1 MGELDGPE
9 PNPGLSPGQVQERKP
24 ESKPDS
30 RQDRKFWVALG
41 AFGVL
46 AAVIWF
52 TLGEGTVFA
61 FGRPVEIKLI
71 PLFVI
76 GMFVLRTLVA
86 READKIRRRSGD
98 EAGKL

>member
-1 MGELDGPE
+1 MNELDGPE
-9 PNPGLSPGQVQERKP
+9 PNPVSSPDRVPGQELGMGRGQ
-24 ESKPDS
+24 
-30 RQDRKFWVALG
+30 KFWIAMG

-61 FGRPVEIKLI
+61 FGRPVEIRLI

-76 GMFVLRTLVA
+76 GTFVLRTIVA
-86 READKIRRRSGD
+86 HEADKIRRRSGS
-98 EAGKL
+98 ETGKL

>member
-1 MGELDGPE
+1 MRELDGPE
-9 PNPGLSPGQVQERKP
+9 PNPGFDPEQVQERKP
-24 ESKPDS
+24 GSKPDS
-30 RQDRKFWVALG
+30 AQDQKFWVAMA

-86 READKIRRRSGD
+86 READKIRRRSED
-98 EAGKL
+98 EASKL

>member
-1 MGELDGPE
+1 MRELDRPE
-9 PNPGLSPGQVQERKP
+9 SNPGLNPGQERKLS
-24 ESKPDS
+24 SKPDS
-30 RQDRKFWVALG
+30 KQGQKFWTAMG
-41 AFGVL
+41 AFGIL

-86 READKIRRRSGD
+86 READKIRRRSED

>member
-1 MGELDGPE
+1 MCEVDGPE
-9 PNPGLSPGQVQERKP
+9 PNPGFDPGQVRERKP
-24 ESKPDS
+24 DS
-30 RQDRKFWVALG
+30 TQDQKFWVAMA

-86 READKIRRRSGD
+86 READKIRRRSED
-98 EAGKL
+98 EASKL

>member
-1 MGELDGPE
+1 MRELDGPE
-9 PNPGLSPGQVQERKP
+9 QNPGFDPEQVQERKP
-24 ESKPDS
+24 GS
-30 RQDRKFWVALG
+30 RQDQKFWVAMG
-41 AFGVL
+41 AFGIL

-76 GMFVLRTLVA
+76 GMFVLRTMVA
-86 READKIRRRSGD
+86 READKIRRRSED

>member
-1 MGELDGPE
+1 MNELDRQE
-9 PNPGLSPGQVQERKP
+9 PNPESSPDGVPREKLGMGQDQ
-24 ESKPDS
+24 
-30 RQDRKFWVALG
+30 KFWIALG

-61 FGRPVEIKLI
+61 FGRPVEIRFI

-76 GMFVLRTLVA
+76 GTFVLRTIVA
-86 READKIRRRSGD
+86 HEADKIRRRSGN